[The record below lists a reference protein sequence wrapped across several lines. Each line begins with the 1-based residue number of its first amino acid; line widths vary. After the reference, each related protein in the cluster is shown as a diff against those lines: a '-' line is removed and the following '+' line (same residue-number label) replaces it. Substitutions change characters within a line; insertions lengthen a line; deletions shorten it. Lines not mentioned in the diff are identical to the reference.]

1 MDLTFL
7 TDGFFGHLSYVLLIV
22 SSLMRRMFL
31 LRLFV
36 MGSAIAGIIFDY
48 FMIGNVV
55 GAFWQALLVAVN
67 VVQIVL
73 LWSRD
78 HRAKFSDEEKRMI
91 ETWLT
96 GGTPGT
102 KRLLLDMG
110 RWETLAP
117 GEVLTEEGVR
127 PRFLTHLVS
136 GAAVVTSK
144 GAAVAQVSPD
154 HFIGEMS
161 LMGDGLASA
170 DVSVAETSRVW
181 QIERNKLDRM
191 KVNQPEL
198 YGLIEAGTALNLR
211 AKVIHGN
218 RRTVEAGR
226 GQAS

>member
-7 TDGFFGHLSYVLLIV
+7 TDGFFGHLSYILLIV
-22 SSLMRRMFL
+22 SSLMRRMFW

-36 MGSAIAGIIFDY
+36 MGSAIAGIVFDW

-55 GAFWQALLVAVN
+55 GAFWQALLVIVN

-78 HRAKFSDEEKRMI
+78 RRAKFTEEERMMI
-91 ETWLT
+91 ADWLT
-96 GGTPGT
+96 AGTPGAR
-102 KRLLLDMG
+102 RLLLDMG
-110 RWETLAP
+110 RQETLEP

-127 PRFLTHLVS
+127 PRFLTYLIS
-136 GAAVVTSK
+136 GAATVTAA
-144 GAAVAQVSPD
+144 GADVARIAPG
-154 HFIGEMS
+154 HFVGEMS

-170 DVSVAETSRVW
+170 TVQVSDTARVW

-211 AKVIHGN
+211 AKVLHGN
-218 RRTVEAGR
+218 RDA
-226 GQAS
+226 ASRSAPAA

>member
-7 TDGFFGHLSYVLLIV
+7 TDGFFGHLSYILLIV
-22 SSLMRRMFL
+22 SSLMRRMFW

-36 MGSAIAGIIFDY
+36 MGSAIAGIIFDW

-55 GAFWQALLVAVN
+55 GAFWQALLVLVN

-73 LWSRD
+73 LWTRD
-78 HRAKFSDEEKRMI
+78 RRAKFSQEEQEMI
-91 ETWLT
+91 AAWLT

-110 RWETLAP
+110 RHETLEP

-127 PRFLTHLVS
+127 PRFLTYIVS
-136 GAAVVTSK
+136 GAAVVQAD
-144 GAAVAQVSPD
+144 GAEVARVAPG
-154 HFIGEMS
+154 HFVGEMS

-170 DVSVAETSRVW
+170 TVTIAEPARVW
-181 QIERNKLDRM
+181 QVERNKLDRM
-191 KVNQPEL
+191 KENQPEL

-211 AKVIHGN
+211 AKVLRGN
-218 RRTVEAGR
+218 RDA
-226 GQAS
+226 ASRNASAA

>member
-7 TDGFFGHLSYVLLIV
+7 TDGFFGHLSYILLIV
-22 SSLMRRMFL
+22 SSLMRRMFW

-36 MGSAIAGIIFDY
+36 MGSAIAGIIFDW

-55 GAFWQALLVAVN
+55 GAFWQALLVLVN

-73 LWSRD
+73 LWTRD
-78 HRAKFSDEEKRMI
+78 HRAKFSDEEKHMI

-96 GGTPGT
+96 GGTPGAR
-102 KRLLLDMG
+102 RLLLDMG

-127 PRFLTHLVS
+127 PRFLTYIVS
-136 GAAVVTSK
+136 GAAVVTSD
-144 GAAVAQVSPD
+144 GSEVARVAPD

-170 DVSVAETSRVW
+170 NVSISGTARVW

-191 KVNQPEL
+191 KVNQPHL

-218 RRTVEAGR
+218 QRTKQSSTA
-226 GQAS
+226 A